1 MKRICWML
9 ALVSMLCI
17 GISWPDSVSAAVVS
31 DSASDN
37 TTAGA
42 NKMVMG
48 DTLRGSITENDDL
61 DYYRFE
67 LSSAGCVT
75 LNMTSYMKYYCIV
88 ILDSEGKEVWCTDE
102 NEWTESVGYRRD
114 TCNVYLEKGE
124 YYMQI
129 NGYWYGTNRKSTGT
143 YECVTSFLSSGV
155 NNVES
160 DNSFDTANEIVLG
173 NTITGQ
179 ISEND
184 DYDTFRFEL
193 AEVGCVPLRITS
205 YMQYYCIGI
214 FDSDGKEIWYTDRNE
229 WTESVGYRS
238 DAYNLYLEKG
248 TYYMQINGYRYSD
261 FNKSTGKYVVNTGFV
276 SSGVTFDGDDN
287 SFATAKSIA
296 WKKDYTGQI
305 SINDDFDTYMFTL
318 SSGGNLPINITS
330 YMKYY
335 CIRVFDSNGKEIWDT
350 TRNEWNPNVNYR
362 KDIHT
367 VALSAGTYYMQ
378 INGYRYSDYDKSP
391 GKYVFSIGAE
401 AAANPGTT
409 KDPAGTKKPGTTE
422 KPKTTNNSSSE
433 KPAVVKK
440 PGTVKSVSAAKQR
453 RALKVKWKKVSGAA
467 GYQICYS
474 TSAKFKGK
482 KTVTTART
490 TYTLKKLKA
499 KKQYYVKVRAY
510 KVKDGKKLYGKY
522 SKVIKKKTK

>member
-17 GISWPDSVSAAVVS
+17 GISWPDSVSAATVS

-37 TTAGA
+37 TTATA
-42 NKMVMG
+42 NQMVLG

-61 DYYRFE
+61 DYYEFE

-75 LNMTSYMKYYCIV
+75 LNMTSYMKYYCVV
-88 ILDSEGKEVWCTDE
+88 ILDSEGKEVWRTEE

-114 TCNVYLEKGE
+114 TCNVYLEKGA

-129 NGYWYGTNRKSTGT
+129 NGYWYGTSGKSTGT

-184 DYDTFRFEL
+184 DYDIFRFDL
-193 AEVGCVPLRITS
+193 AEVGCVSLNITS
-205 YMQYYCIGI
+205 YMKYYCIRLV
-214 FDSDGKEIWYTDRNE
+214 DSDGKEIWYTDENE
-229 WTESVGYRS
+229 WTESIGYRR
-238 DAYNLYLEKG
+238 DAYDLYLEKG
-248 TYYMQINGYRYSD
+248 TYYMQINGYWYSKSA
-261 FNKSTGKYVVNTGFV
+261 KSTGKYVVNTGFL

-305 SINDDFDTYMFTL
+305 SINDDFDTYKFTI

-330 YMKYY
+330 YMEYY
-335 CIRVFDSNGKEIWDT
+335 CIRIFDSNGEEIWYTDE
-350 TRNEWNPNVNYR
+350 NKWNSNVRYR
-362 KDIHT
+362 KDTHN
-367 VALSAGTYYMQ
+367 VVLSTGTYYMQ
-378 INGYRYSDYDKSP
+378 INGYWYNTNSKSP
-391 GKYVFSIGAE
+391 GKYVFSIGTE
-401 AAANPGTT
+401 DAANPGTT
-409 KDPAGTKKPGTTE
+409 KDPAATNKPVTTKKPRTT
-422 KPKTTNNSSSE
+422 KNSSSE
-433 KPAVVKK
+433 NSAVVKK

-453 RALKVKWKKVSGAA
+453 RALKVKWKKVSGAT
-467 GYQICYS
+467 GYQVCYS
-474 TSAKFKGK
+474 ASAKFKAK
-482 KTVTTART
+482 KTVTTVRT

-510 KVKDGKKLYGKY
+510 KVKDGKKLYGNY